1 MAKRE
6 MSSTLKNLK
15 FMQRATQ
22 REEISKKV
30 EEEVVV
36 VPDGNFPASSIPR
49 KCVVIV
55 EGDPHP
61 GATRGRMSFLSFN
74 PSVDKL
80 NGEAANTQQPE
91 GSSTTSS
98 NHGGISNRENGSG
111 QGGSE
116 TLKIDGNDSNSSEDL
131 KRKYAEVTPEVS
143 NPDESPHNNRRD
155 QAPTP
160 HGRNFN
166 KQQKRGKLDWNVLRP
181 PKPQNRRG

>member
-22 REEISKKV
+22 REEIAKKV

-49 KCVVIV
+49 KCVVIM

-80 NGEAANTQQPE
+80 NGEAANTHQPG

-98 NHGGISNRENGSG
+98 NQGGGISNRENGSDRD
-111 QGGSE
+111 GSE
-116 TLKIDGNDSNSSEDL
+116 SLKIDRNDSDTNEDL

-143 NPDESPHNNRRD
+143 DPNKSPEKD
-155 QAPTP
+155 QGNQASTP
-160 HGRNFN
+160 CGRNF
-166 KQQKRGKLDWNVLRP
+166 KKPQKRGKLDWNVLRP
-181 PKPQNRRG
+181 PKPQNR

>member
-1 MAKRE
+1 

-49 KCVVIV
+49 KCVVIM

-80 NGEAANTQQPE
+80 NGEAADSHQPE
-91 GSSTTSS
+91 GLSTISS
-98 NHGGISNRENGSG
+98 NQRGGISNRENGSDRG
-111 QGGSE
+111 ESE
-116 TLKIDGNDSNSSEDL
+116 SLKIDGNDSNANEDL

-143 NPDESPHNNRRD
+143 NPNKSPQKNQGD
-155 QAPTP
+155 QPPTP
-160 HGRNFN
+160 HGRNFT

-181 PKPQNRRG
+181 PKPQNR